1 MDVQDLTHASLN
13 ARAPN
18 IPDSTLVLSYHS
30 QRGLKKRLDH
40 RAGDFRRQ
48 DAEMVGMG
56 RSMKSENVRNV
67 ERVLGAS
74 FSLIIVV
81 CAVDTSSQVI
91 PPQRSQ
97 ISDMHD

>member
-1 MDVQDLTHASLN
+1 
-13 ARAPN
+13 
-18 IPDSTLVLSYHS
+18 
-30 QRGLKKRLDH
+30 
-40 RAGDFRRQ
+40 
-48 DAEMVGMG
+48 MVGMG

-81 CAVDTSSQVI
+81 CAADTSSQVI